1 MHALQQSLERPVAAA
16 VHAAEAAKCCCA
28 LLWCVQVANAIFRM
42 GGAAIMCS
50 NKPCFWRTAK

>member
-1 MHALQQSLERPVAAA
+1 MHVLLQCLESQLQYWCMQLKQQELLR
-16 VHAAEAAKCCCA
+16 